1 MGMFTDKVALVTG
14 GTSGIGRE
22 TAIAFARE
30 GARVVIAGR
39 REKEGAETV
48 ALIQQAG
55 SQGLFVKTDVSQE
68 TDVQAMV
75 EKTLHA
81 FGRIDAAFNNAGIEG
96 TPFVPTHQQTVDN
109 YQQVMNINVLGVLL
123 CMKHQIPALQKS
135 GGGAIVNNASVTGTV
150 GMAGMSVYVASKHAV
165 LGLTKSTALELAKEN
180 IRVNA
185 VSPGLTESEMFDR
198 FASLGSSR
206 EVVAGLTPNGR
217 IATAAE
223 VAAAVLFLCSPAASY
238 ITGSNLA
245 IDGGWTAQ

>member
-22 TAIAFARE
+22 AAIAFARE

-68 TDVQAMV
+68 ADVQAMV

-198 FASLGSSR
+198 FASLGSTR